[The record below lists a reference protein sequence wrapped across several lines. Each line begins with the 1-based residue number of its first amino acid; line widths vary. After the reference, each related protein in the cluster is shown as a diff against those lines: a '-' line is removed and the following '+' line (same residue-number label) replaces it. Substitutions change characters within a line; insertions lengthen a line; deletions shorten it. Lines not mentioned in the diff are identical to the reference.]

1 MLSTP
6 LDDCNMSE
14 SSEFTPPM
22 AEPLQLLD
30 CFTTPK
36 AKYNV
41 NTIGITQFGKYLS
54 CLQCN

>member
-6 LDDCNMSE
+6 LGDCNMSE

-36 AKYNV
+36 AKV
-41 NTIGITQFGKYLS
+41 QCKYYWYHSGWKIPL
-54 CLQCN
+54 LFTV